1 MAERRMFSRN
11 VVLSDRFL
19 DLPATARC
27 LYFYL
32 GMVAD
37 DDGFVN
43 SPKGAIRQSGAS
55 EDDLKLLVD
64 GEYLLS
70 FDSGVVLLRHWL
82 IHNLVRKDRYS
93 PTMCVA
99 EKASVR
105 LDSQKLYIRAK
116 PGSFQPPTLEE
127 VADYC
132 RKRNSNVDPE
142 EFYAHYDS
150 LGWQVGNKP
159 MRSWKSALTA
169 WEARRKNQK
178 TKKEDNPFLEE
189 SWLDQIGTVL

>member
-11 VVLSDRFL
+11 VVLSDQFL

-43 SPKGAIRQSGAS
+43 SPRGAIRQSGAS
-55 EDDLKLLVD
+55 EADLKLLVD
-64 GEYLLS
+64 REYLIS

-82 IHNLVRKDRYS
+82 VHNLVRKDRYS
-93 PTMCVA
+93 PTICVK

-105 LDSQKLYIRAK
+105 LDSQKLYIPAK
-116 PGSFQPPTLEE
+116 PGTFQPPTVEE
-127 VADYC
+127 VRLYC
-132 RKRNSNVDPE
+132 ERRNSTVDPE
-142 EFYAHYDS
+142 EFHAHYES
-150 LGWQVGNKP
+150 IGWQVGNKS

-169 WEARRKNQK
+169 WEARRRQQK
-178 TKKEDNPFLEE
+178 PKKEDNPFLEDSRE
-189 SWLDQIGTVL
+189 WHIGTLL